1 MIQGQGTG
9 RLITGRYELSTLIG
23 QGGMGQVWTAYD
35 QRLDRRVA
43 VKLLRPDK
51 VAGQEADELRRRF
64 VRECRV
70 TAQVDHPGLVTVH
83 DAGSEGE
90 ELFLVMQYVDGADL
104 ADHLAEHDPY
114 PWQWTVSVA
123 AQLCAVLS
131 AVHAVP
137 IIHRD
142 LKPRNV
148 MVKQDGTVTVLDLG
162 VASVM
167 DTDTTRLTHTGSP
180 IGSPAYM
187 APEQAMG
194 GAVGP
199 YTDLYALGVLIHEL
213 LSGNVPFTGSTAL
226 GVLHRHLYEPPVPV
240 RRLRPEVP
248 ENLEA
253 LVLRLLSK
261 DPQHRPSSAQET
273 YEQLLPLLPARGMP
287 TGSPLD
293 PTRPFL
299 RPHAPWPDRAR
310 IPAPQPSAAPDP
322 APAADKP
329 DVAGAV
335 DEVKR
340 LLGEGRITQA
350 VDILGAILPAAAAQ
364 HGEHSPVVRT
374 LRKQYAATLMDDGQ
388 YRRALPELRRLAD
401 ERATEA
407 GQADTQALRFR
418 YDSAQCLEQL
428 GEPAAALAEYRSL
441 LPYYENQYVGGDPE
455 LSLDVRRRIGHLL
468 LALGDRGAAHETLGR
483 LLLDVERLR
492 GRAIRWRARSGAR
505 CSGWGR
511 CAADTGGRS
520 WPWWDKRCDG
530 RCPAPRVG
538 RWWLGPGTTV
548 PEVGVNRWSN
558 GWPRAGPLPTI
569 DHRKTLCT
577 AAQSP
582 REAHLHRRR
591 RTALL
596 LSAAI
601 TAAAPLLTACGSD
614 AHPGAAAVVGADRI
628 TVAQLENRV
637 NEVRAAQRAAIT
649 DADQY
654 QQVVAQSGALT
665 RNTLNGMVLEKVLDQ
680 ALDDAGVT
688 VTRKE
693 VQQYRSDLEKEAG
706 GAEALEAAYLQRYSV
721 APEQLEE
728 SLSSDVEVQKLSTA
742 LGADLN
748 TQEGGTV
755 FWQALSEASEKL
767 DVDLN
772 PRYGSWGVDPTSG
785 RVGLLDAKTPW
796 LKDVTAAGTPESA

>member
-1 MIQGQGTG
+1 MSATTG
-9 RLITGRYELSTLIG
+9 RIVADRYELSTLIG

-64 VRECRV
+64 LRECRV

-90 ELFLVMQYVDGADL
+90 DLYLVMQYVDGADL

-114 PWQWTVSVA
+114 PWPWVVAVA

-137 IIHRD
+137 IVHRD

-199 YTDLYALGVLIHEL
+199 YTDLYALGVLMHEL
-213 LSGNVPFTGSTAL
+213 LSGDVPFAGSTAL
-226 GVLHRHLYEPPVPV
+226 GVLHRHLYEPPLPV

-248 ENLEA
+248 EALEA
-253 LVLRLLSK
+253 LVLRLLAK
-261 DPQHRPSSAQET
+261 DPQHRPASAQET

-287 TGSPLD
+287 SGAPLD

-310 IPAPQPSAAPDP
+310 TPASQPQAAP
-322 APAADKP
+322 AVEKP

-350 VDILGAILPAAAAQ
+350 VDILGAILPAAAAR
-364 HGEHSPVVRT
+364 HGEHSTVVRT

-401 ERATEA
+401 ERAAEA
-407 GQADTQALRFR
+407 GQADPQALRFR
-418 YDSAQCLEQL
+418 YEVAQCLEQL
-428 GEPAAALAEYRSL
+428 GEPAAALAEYRAL
-441 LPYYENQYVGGDPE
+441 LPYYENQYVAGDPE
-455 LSLDVRRRIGHLL
+455 LAHDVRRRIGHLL
-468 LALGDRGAAHETLGR
+468 LALGDRAAAHDTLVR
-483 LLLDVERLR
+483 LLHDVDRMR
-492 GRAIRWRARSGAR
+492 GPGHPLAVDIRR
-505 CSGWGR
+505 
-511 CAADTGGRS
+511 TLQ
-520 WPWWDKRCDG
+520 
-530 RCPAPRVG
+530 
-538 RWWLGPGTTV
+538 WLG
-548 PEVGVNRWSN
+548 
-558 GWPRAGPLPTI
+558 
-569 DHRKTLCT
+569 
-577 AAQSP
+577 Q
-582 REAHLHRRR
+582 
-591 RTALL
+591 
-596 LSAAI
+596 
-601 TAAAPLLTACGSD
+601 
-614 AHPGAAAVVGADRI
+614 
-628 TVAQLENRV
+628 
-637 NEVRAAQRAAIT
+637 VR
-649 DADQY
+649 
-654 QQVVAQSGALT
+654 G
-665 RNTLNGMVLEKVLDQ
+665 
-680 ALDDAGVT
+680 
-688 VTRKE
+688 
-693 VQQYRSDLEKEAG
+693 
-706 GAEALEAAYLQRYSV
+706 
-721 APEQLEE
+721 
-728 SLSSDVEVQKLSTA
+728 
-742 LGADLN
+742 
-748 TQEGGTV
+748 
-755 FWQALSEASEKL
+755 
-767 DVDLN
+767 
-772 PRYGSWGVDPTSG
+772 
-785 RVGLLDAKTPW
+785 
-796 LKDVTAAGTPESA
+796 

>member
-1 MIQGQGTG
+1 MTVASG
-9 RLITGRYELSTLIG
+9 RIVEGRYELSTLLG

-51 VAGQEADELRRRF
+51 VAGAEAEELRRRF

-104 ADHLAEHDPY
+104 SDHLAEHDPY
-114 PWQWTVSVA
+114 PWQWAVAVA

-137 IIHRD
+137 IVHRD

-199 YTDLYALGVLIHEL
+199 YTDLYALGVLMHEL
-213 LSGNVPFTGSTAL
+213 LSGDVPFSGSTAL

-248 ENLEA
+248 DTLET
-253 LVLRLLSK
+253 LVLRLLAK
-261 DPQHRPSSAQET
+261 DPQHRPGSAQEV
-273 YEQLLPLLPARGMP
+273 YEELSPLLPARGMP
-287 TGSPLD
+287 TGAPLD

-310 IPAPQPSAAPDP
+310 TPAPQPATPTVDT
-322 APAADKP
+322 KQN
-329 DVAGAV
+329 VAEAV

-350 VDILGAILPAAAAQ
+350 VDILGAILPTAAEQ

-401 ERATEA
+401 ERAAEA
-407 GQADTQALRFR
+407 GHADPQSLRFR
-418 YDSAQCLEQL
+418 YEAAQCLEQL
-428 GEPAAALAEYRSL
+428 GEPAAALAEYRAL
-441 LPYYENQYVGGDPE
+441 LPYYENQYVAGDPE

-468 LALGDRGAAHETLGR
+468 LALGDRGAAHDTLVR
-483 LLLDVERLR
+483 LLHDVERLR
-492 GRAIRWRARSGAR
+492 G
-505 CSGWGR
+505 
-511 CAADTGGRS
+511 TGHPLVAELR
-520 WPWWDKRCDG
+520 RTLQ
-530 RCPAPRVG
+530 
-538 RWWLGPGTTV
+538 WLG
-548 PEVGVNRWSN
+548 
-558 GWPRAGPLPTI
+558 
-569 DHRKTLCT
+569 
-577 AAQSP
+577 Q
-582 REAHLHRRR
+582 
-591 RTALL
+591 
-596 LSAAI
+596 
-601 TAAAPLLTACGSD
+601 
-614 AHPGAAAVVGADRI
+614 
-628 TVAQLENRV
+628 
-637 NEVRAAQRAAIT
+637 VR
-649 DADQY
+649 
-654 QQVVAQSGALT
+654 G
-665 RNTLNGMVLEKVLDQ
+665 
-680 ALDDAGVT
+680 
-688 VTRKE
+688 
-693 VQQYRSDLEKEAG
+693 
-706 GAEALEAAYLQRYSV
+706 
-721 APEQLEE
+721 
-728 SLSSDVEVQKLSTA
+728 
-742 LGADLN
+742 
-748 TQEGGTV
+748 
-755 FWQALSEASEKL
+755 
-767 DVDLN
+767 
-772 PRYGSWGVDPTSG
+772 
-785 RVGLLDAKTPW
+785 
-796 LKDVTAAGTPESA
+796 

>member
-1 MIQGQGTG
+1 MTQGTPQGGG
-9 RLITGRYELSTLIG
+9 RLVADRYELSTLLG

-35 QRLDRRVA
+35 RRLDRRVA

-51 VAGQEADELRRRF
+51 VAGQDADELRRRF
-64 VRECRV
+64 LRECRV

-114 PWQWTVSVA
+114 PWQWTVAVA

-137 IIHRD
+137 IVHRD

-148 MVKQDGTVTVLDLG
+148 MVKQDGTITVLDLG

-199 YTDLYALGVLIHEL
+199 YTDLYALGVLLHEL
-213 LSGNVPFTGSTAL
+213 LSGNVPFAGSTAL
-226 GVLHRHLYEPPVPV
+226 GVLHRHLYEAPVPV

-248 ENLEA
+248 EPLEA
-253 LVLRLLSK
+253 LVLRLLAK
-261 DPQHRPSSAQET
+261 DPQHRPASAQET

-287 TGSPLD
+287 TGAPLD

-310 IPAPQPSAAPDP
+310 IPAPGPQPQAAPVGNAGTAKGP
-322 APAADKP
+322 ATAGNAAKP

-350 VDILGAILPAAAAQ
+350 VDILGAILPLAAAE

-407 GQADTQALRFR
+407 GQADPQALRFR
-418 YDSAQCLEQL
+418 YDAAQCLEQL
-428 GEPAAALAEYRSL
+428 GEPAAALAEYRVL
-441 LPYYENQYVGGDPE
+441 LPYYENQYVSGDPE

-468 LALGDRGAAHETLGR
+468 LALGDRPAAHDTLAR
-483 LLLDVERLR
+483 LLHDVERLR
-492 GRAIRWRARSGAR
+492 GPGHPL
-505 CSGWGR
+505 
-511 CAADTGGRS
+511 AADVRRTLQ
-520 WPWWDKRCDG
+520 
-530 RCPAPRVG
+530 
-538 RWWLGPGTTV
+538 WLG
-548 PEVGVNRWSN
+548 
-558 GWPRAGPLPTI
+558 
-569 DHRKTLCT
+569 
-577 AAQSP
+577 
-582 REAHLHRRR
+582 
-591 RTALL
+591 
-596 LSAAI
+596 
-601 TAAAPLLTACGSD
+601 
-614 AHPGAAAVVGADRI
+614 
-628 TVAQLENRV
+628 RV
-637 NEVRAAQRAAIT
+637 R
-649 DADQY
+649 
-654 QQVVAQSGALT
+654 
-665 RNTLNGMVLEKVLDQ
+665 
-680 ALDDAGVT
+680 
-688 VTRKE
+688 
-693 VQQYRSDLEKEAG
+693 
-706 GAEALEAAYLQRYSV
+706 
-721 APEQLEE
+721 
-728 SLSSDVEVQKLSTA
+728 
-742 LGADLN
+742 
-748 TQEGGTV
+748 
-755 FWQALSEASEKL
+755 
-767 DVDLN
+767 
-772 PRYGSWGVDPTSG
+772 
-785 RVGLLDAKTPW
+785 
-796 LKDVTAAGTPESA
+796 